1 MARSPGSGCRL
12 VRGRLIR
19 SAAASKSRRTVGTTA
34 GPDVALEIQPREQF
48 TIERLIPLHIG
59 RLDVSYTNSALFM
72 TIAVV
77 LITALMLLGT
87 RRAALVPGRWQ
98 SVAEMS
104 YEFVVDMVDTNAGHG
119 GRDFFPFVFTLFMF
133 ILFSNLLGLIPYS
146 FTVTSHIIV
155 TFALAAVVFIGVTII
170 GFIRHG
176 AHFLRLFVPE
186 GVPVALLLLL
196 VPIELL
202 SYFIRPFTLSI
213 RLFANMLAGH
223 TMLAIFGGFAAS
235 VGLLAIFPLAINI
248 ALVGLEL
255 LVAVL
260 QAYVFAILT
269 CLYLRDALHLH

>member
-1 MARSPGSGCRL
+1 
-12 VRGRLIR
+12 
-19 SAAASKSRRTVGTTA
+19 
-34 GPDVALEIQPREQF
+34 VAIDLQPLHQF

-59 RLDVSYTNSALFM
+59 KLDVSYTNSALFM

-77 LITALMLLGT
+77 LITALMVLGM
-87 RRAALVPGRWQ
+87 RKAALVPGRWQ
-98 SVAEMS
+98 SVAEMM
-104 YEFVVDMVDTNAGHG
+104 YEFVADMVDTNAGQG
-119 GRDFFPFVFTLFMF
+119 GRDFFPFVFTLFLF
-133 ILFSNLLGLIPYS
+133 ILFANLIGLIPYS

-155 TFALAAVVFIGVTII
+155 TFALAAVVFIGVTIVGI
-170 GFIRHG
+170 VKHG
-176 AHFLRLFVPE
+176 SHFLRLFVPE
-186 GVPVALLLLL
+186 GVPVVLLFLL

-235 VGLLAIFPLAINI
+235 VGLLAFFPLAINI

-269 CLYLRDALHLH
+269 CLYLSDALHLH

>member
-1 MARSPGSGCRL
+1 
-12 VRGRLIR
+12 
-19 SAAASKSRRTVGTTA
+19 
-34 GPDVALEIQPREQF
+34 VAIELKPLEQF
-48 TIERLIPLHIG
+48 TIERLVPLHIG
-59 RLDVSYTNSALFM
+59 KLDVSYTNSALLM

-77 LITALMLLGT
+77 LITALVMLGT
-87 RRAALVPGRWQ
+87 RKRALVPGRWQ
-98 SVAEMS
+98 SVTEML
-104 YEFVVDMVDTNAGHG
+104 YEFVADMVDTNAGQG
-119 GRDFFPFVFTLFMF
+119 AEAFLPFIFTLFMF
-133 ILFSNLLGLIPYS
+133 VLFANLLGLIPYS

-170 GFIRHG
+170 GIVKHG
-176 AHFLRLFVPE
+176 WHFLRLFVPE
-186 GVPVALLLLL
+186 NVPFVLLVLL

-235 VGLLAIFPLAINI
+235 VGIFAILPLGINI

-260 QAYVFAILT
+260 QAYVFAILS

>member
-1 MARSPGSGCRL
+1 
-12 VRGRLIR
+12 
-19 SAAASKSRRTVGTTA
+19 
-34 GPDVALEIQPREQF
+34 VAIELHPLEQF
-48 TIERLIPLHIG
+48 TIERIIPIHIG
-59 RLDVSYTNSALFM
+59 GLDVSYTNAALMM
-72 TIAVV
+72 TIAVIFV
-77 LITALMLLGT
+77 TALMVLAT

-98 SVAEMS
+98 SVAEML
-104 YEFVVDMVDTNAGHG
+104 YEFVSDMVDSNIGQG
-119 GRDFFPFVFTLFMF
+119 GRQFFPFIFTLFTF
-133 ILFSNLLGLIPYS
+133 ILFANLLGMIPFSYAA
-146 FTVTSHIIV
+146 TSQIIV
-155 TFALAAVVFIGVTII
+155 TFALAAVVFILVTTI
-170 GFIRHG
+170 GIIRHG
-176 AHFLRLFVPE
+176 FHFLSLFVPH
-186 GVPVALLLLL
+186 GVPKVLLLLL

-235 VGLLAIFPLAINI
+235 VGIFAILPLGINI